1 MNSQPGEFDK
11 DGKMTSDELYLKR
24 RMTNEDS
31 AGSPLGSGI
40 GPIEARRFKIGS
52 IRFNS
57 NGVHS
62 YMMAANT

>member
-1 MNSQPGEFDK
+1 
-11 DGKMTSDELYLKR
+11 MTSDELYLKR